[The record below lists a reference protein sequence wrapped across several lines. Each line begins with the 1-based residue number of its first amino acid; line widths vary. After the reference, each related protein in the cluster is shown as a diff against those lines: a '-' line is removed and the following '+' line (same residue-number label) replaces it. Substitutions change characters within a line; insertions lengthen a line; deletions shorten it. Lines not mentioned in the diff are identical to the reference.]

1 MDYQNKT
8 KDQLIGEL
16 NKMQNQLNK
25 LNKVADSS
33 SGNQGEII
41 EANQLDAVFKASP
54 DLLILADT
62 NSRYLAVNPA
72 YCQFMD
78 KSQEELIGKT
88 YLDIFPPEIAN
99 IYRESDIETL
109 QLKNVKVYEREAFN
123 VDGLKKWLQVI
134 KSPIIDSEGKATG
147 ILTTIRDIT
156 EKKQVEQDLLD
167 SQERYHG
174 LADATFEAIFISEK
188 GICVDVNQMVSKMYG
203 YDYSES
209 IGMYGTDFIAPEFKK
224 TVEKNMLSGYEEPYD
239 AIAQRKDGTT
249 FYCEIRGRM
258 TMYKGKKLRV
268 TSVRNVDEHVRA
280 KKELHESELKYK
292 TLYNTSRDA
301 IMMLTPDKGFFAGN
315 TATVEIFG
323 CKNEIQFIS
332 QKPST
337 LSPEYQPDGAL
348 SSEKSQQMMGLA
360 LKNGSHFFEWKHK
373 KINGSEFYAT
383 VLLTKMKLQKQ
394 DMLQATVRDIT
405 KEKQAQE
412 ELGNHRNHLE
422 KLVSQRT
429 WELEKINVQLQKA
442 KNKAEESD
450 NLKSAFLSNMS
461 HEIRTPMNSIIGF
474 SELLRDRE
482 MPEEQKNDFIDI
494 ILRQGNSLLNIIND
508 IIDISKI
515 EADKLK
521 INQGICDVEGL
532 VDELYHTFLNSKE
545 IMAKPSVELLF
556 VKPKTNKPVFINS
569 DPDRI
574 RQVLSNLII
583 NAIKFTSEGH
593 IKIGYSILGDNGNKR
608 IRFSVKDTGIGIGK
622 EKQDIVFDRFRQ
634 VDESHT
640 REYGGTGLGL
650 YISKRIVG
658 LLGGEIG
665 FESELGE
672 GSVFYFTI
680 PFVKFR
686 VMENARKTEKSNGLV
701 YSWPDKTILIVE
713 DDRDSFLLLKQ
724 SLVKTNVSIIHTFNG
739 KSSVEICSTNPN
751 IDLVIMDVQLPGMN
765 GYDAMQLIKAER
777 ESLPVIAQTAHA
789 LAGDK
794 EKYLAFGFNDYIAK
808 PIIIKSLLVVL
819 DKYLKS

>member
-1 MDYQNKT
+1 MNYQNKT
-8 KDQLIGEL
+8 KDQLIEEL
-16 NKMQNQLNK
+16 IEIKNHL
-25 LNKVADSS
+25 
-33 SGNQGEII
+33 GNQKKEKSKYPTNGTQGIDKKQFEDFFEI
-41 EANQLDAVFKASP
+41 SP
-54 DLLILADT
+54 DLLIFSDT
-62 NSRYLAVNPA
+62 DSRYQAINPA
-72 YCQFMD
+72 YCRFMNV
-78 KSQEELIGKT
+78 KEEELVGKT
-88 YLDIFPPEIAN
+88 YFDIFPPAIAGL
-99 IYRESDIETL
+99 YRQGDIETL
-109 QLKNVKVYEREAFN
+109 KTGKVQVYEREGFGIEGS
-123 VDGLKKWLQVI
+123 VKWLQVI
-134 KSPIIDSEGKATG
+134 KAPVFDSEGIASG
-147 ILTTIRDIT
+147 IFTTIRDIT
-156 EKKQVEQDLLD
+156 KKKQVEQDLLD
-167 SQERYHG
+167 SRERYHG
-174 LADATFEAIFISEK
+174 LADATFEAIFISEN
-188 GICVDVNQMVSKMYG
+188 GFVTDVNQMATKMYG
-203 YDYSES
+203 YSYEEA
-209 IGMYGTDFIAPEFKK
+209 IGKFSADFITPEYKK
-224 TVEKNMLSGYEEPYD
+224 VVEKNMLSGYEEPYD

-268 TSVRNVDEHVRA
+268 TSIRNVDEHVRA
-280 KKELHESELKYK
+280 KKELYESELKYK

-315 TATVEIFG
+315 IATVEIFG
-323 CKNEIQFIS
+323 CKNEVQFIS
-332 QKPST
+332 QKPSS
-337 LSPEYQPDGAL
+337 LSPKYQPDGAL

-373 KINGSEFYAT
+373 RINGSEFYAT

-394 DMLQATVRDIT
+394 DVLQATVRDIT

-482 MPEEQKNDFIDI
+482 IPEEQKNGYIDI

-724 SLVKTNVSIIHTFNG
+724 SLVKTNVSIIHTLNG
-739 KSSVEICSTNPN
+739 KSSVEICATNPN
-751 IDLVIMDVQLPGMN
+751 IDLVIMDIQLPGMN